1 MMDNEPKTMRLA
13 GIVPESI
20 VDGPGIRFCVF
31 CQGCPHDC
39 PGCHNQESHDFK
51 SGYEV
56 RLSRILAEIDKN
68 PMLSGVTFT
77 GGEPFCQAEAFA
89 ALGREIKRRGLD
101 IVTFSGYTY
110 EELIE
115 KARED
120 LAAKDLLDQT
130 DLLIEGRFK
139 EEERDL
145 TLRFRGSRNQRII
158 DMDATRREGQ
168 MLLWDQA

>member
-1 MMDNEPKTMRLA
+1 MSNEPKTMRLA

-20 VDGPGIRFCVF
+20 VDGPGFRFCIF
-31 CQGCPHDC
+31 CQGCPHHC
-39 PGCHNQESHDFK
+39 PGCHNQESHDFE
-51 SGYEV
+51 SGHEV

-77 GGEPFCQAEAFA
+77 GGEPFCQPEAFA
-89 ALGREIKRRGLD
+89 ALGREVKRRGLNV
-101 IVTFSGYTY
+101 VTFSGYTY
-110 EELIE
+110 EELME
-115 KARED
+115 KAKEEP
-120 LAAKDLLDQT
+120 AAEALLDQT
-130 DLLIEGRFK
+130 DLLIEGPFK

-168 MLLWDQA
+168 MLLWDQS

>member
-1 MMDNEPKTMRLA
+1 MMGNEPKTMRLA